1 MRRSLL
7 NKQPDADILH
17 LPNNKRAYCTA
28 CSVPNQSFA
37 RSRRTG
43 GLRQTPS
50 RSEEAASC
58 IETQE
63 ETGYM
68 KVYRAEQIRN
78 VALISHVGAGKTSL
92 VDAALFDSGAVTRQG
107 RVDDGTSIS
116 DYDPDELKR
125 RMSLNAKVLPV
136 EWKEHKINFIDTP
149 GYADFVGEVKAGLRV
164 ADAALVVVTA
174 EKGVEVGTELTWQYA
189 DERNLPRMVLVNKLD
204 RENTSFDNA
213 LESLRNQFGLK
224 VVPLQLP
231 IGEQANFKGVI
242 DLVTQK
248 AYTFEG
254 GNKVQEV
261 PIPADMQDRISTYR
275 EQLIESAVESDDTIM
290 EKFLE
295 GEELTDEEILS
306 VVKEGTRTGQL
317 IPVLCGS
324 TAKNIGVQTLLD
336 AIVDY
341 LPSAA
346 DTVPEDTK
354 AFGDTLSMFVFK
366 TAAAQVG
373 TISHFRVYTG
383 SLKPDMHV
391 FNLQTK
397 ADERIGQIMIPR
409 GKMQENATE
418 VPAGDFGAVAKLSN
432 THTGDTL
439 STSKDA
445 SPLEPINFPEPT
457 YTVAVFPKSKA
468 DLDKMSNALARV
480 VEEDRTLRVTR
491 DPETADVLLSGLGE
505 SHLQIVIEGIKR
517 KYGVDLE
524 AREPRISY
532 RETIRKKARANGRHK
547 RQSGGHGQFGDVWLE
562 IEPLP
567 MDSPETFVFED
578 RIVGGVVPGQF
589 IPGVEKGVRDSL
601 KRGFISG
608 NPMVYVKVALV
619 DGKYHPVDSSAQ
631 SFEIAAS
638 LGMQEAVPLASP
650 TILEPIMTVTITVP
664 EANMGDIMSD
674 INTKRGRVLG
684 MTPLGNGM
692 QQITANVPQA
702 EMLHYATD
710 LRSITQGRGS
720 FKMEFYQYEEVPANI
735 QQEIIARYK
744 KSQEAEK

>member
-1 MRRSLL
+1 
-7 NKQPDADILH
+7 
-17 LPNNKRAYCTA
+17 
-28 CSVPNQSFA
+28 
-37 RSRRTG
+37 
-43 GLRQTPS
+43 
-50 RSEEAASC
+50 
-58 IETQE
+58 
-63 ETGYM
+63 M

-92 VDAALFDSGAVTRQG
+92 VDAALYDSGAATRQG
-107 RVDDGTSIS
+107 KVDEGSS
-116 DYDPDELKR
+116 VADYDPDELKR
-125 RMSLNAKVLPV
+125 SMTLHAKAIPV
-136 EWKEHKINFIDTP
+136 EWKNTKINFIDTP

-174 EKGVEVGTELTWQYA
+174 EKGVEVGTELTWQYS
-189 DERNLPRMVLVNKLD
+189 DERNLPRMVLINKLD

-213 LESLRNQFGLK
+213 LKSLRDRFGLK
-224 VVPLQLP
+224 VVPLQIP
-231 IGEQANFKGVI
+231 IGEQSGFRGVV
-242 DLVTQK
+242 DLVSQK
-248 AYTFEG
+248 GFTFEG

-261 PIPADMQDRISTYR
+261 AIPAELKENISSYR
-275 EQLIESAVESDDTIM
+275 EQLIESAVESDDAMM

-295 GEELTDEEILS
+295 GEELSDEEVLS
-306 VVKEGTRTGQL
+306 VVKKGTRSGQL
-317 IPVLCGS
+317 IPVLCGAGS
-324 TAKNIGVQTLLD
+324 KNIGVQTLLD

-341 LPSAA
+341 LPDAA
-346 DTVPEDTK
+346 ETVPEDAK
-354 AFGDTLSMFVFK
+354 EFGNNLSMFVFK

-373 TISHFRVYTG
+373 TISTFRVYSGT
-383 SLKPDMHV
+383 LKPDTHV
-391 FNLQTK
+391 YNVQTK
-397 ADERIGQIMIPR
+397 ADERIGQLITPR
-409 GKMQENATE
+409 GKTQEPATE
-418 VPAGDFGAVAKLSN
+418 IPAGDIGAVAKLSN

-439 STSKDA
+439 AGSKDVTTTLA
-445 SPLEPINFPEPT
+445 PINFPEPC
-457 YTVAVFPKSKA
+457 YTVAVFPRSQA
-468 DLDKMSNALARV
+468 DLDKMGNALTRV

-491 DPETADVLLSGLGE
+491 DPETAEVLLSGMGE
-505 SHLQIVIEGIKR
+505 SHLQITIEGIKR

-524 AREPRISY
+524 VRDPRISY

-567 MDSPETFVFED
+567 AGGEETFVFED
-578 RIVGGVVPGQF
+578 KIVGGVVPGQY
-589 IPGVEKGVRDSL
+589 IPGVEKGVRESL
-601 KRGFISG
+601 KRGFVSG

-650 TILEPIMTVTITVP
+650 TLLEPVMTVTITVP
-664 EANMGDIMSD
+664 ESNMGDVMSD

-684 MTPLGNGM
+684 MALVGDGM

-720 FKMEFYQYEEVPANI
+720 FKMEFYQYEEVPANV
-735 QQEIIARYK
+735 QQEIVAQHK
-744 KSQEAEK
+744 KAAEAKK

>member
-1 MRRSLL
+1 
-7 NKQPDADILH
+7 
-17 LPNNKRAYCTA
+17 
-28 CSVPNQSFA
+28 
-37 RSRRTG
+37 
-43 GLRQTPS
+43 
-50 RSEEAASC
+50 
-58 IETQE
+58 
-63 ETGYM
+63 M
-68 KVYRAEQIRN
+68 KVYTAEHIRN

-92 VDAALFDSGAVTRQG
+92 VDAALYDSGAVTRQG
-107 RVDDGTSIS
+107 KVDEGSSIP

-136 EWKEHKINFIDTP
+136 EWKNTKINFIDTP
-149 GYADFVGEVKAGLRV
+149 GYADFVGEVKAALRV

-204 RENTSFDNA
+204 RENTSFDTA
-213 LESLRNQFGLK
+213 LESLRKQFGLK

-231 IGEQANFKGVI
+231 IGEQSGFRGVV
-242 DLVTQK
+242 DLVSQK

-254 GNKVQEV
+254 GNKVQEIPV
-261 PIPADMQDRISTYR
+261 PADLKDRISTYR
-275 EQLIESAVESDDTIM
+275 EQLIESAVESDDAVM

-295 GEELTDEEILS
+295 GEELSDEEILS
-306 VVKEGTRTGQL
+306 VINQGTRTGQL
-317 IPVLCGS
+317 IPVLCGAGS
-324 TAKNIGVQTLLD
+324 KNIGVQALLD

-341 LPSAA
+341 LPSGAEA
-346 DTVPEDTK
+346 LPEDAK
-354 AFGDTLSMFVFK
+354 AFGDNLSLFVFK

-373 TISHFRVYTG
+373 TISTFRVYSGT
-383 SLKPDMHV
+383 LKPDTHV
-391 FNLQTK
+391 YNVQTK
-397 ADERIGQIMIPR
+397 ADERIGQLIIQR
-409 GKMQENATE
+409 GKMQDTATE
-418 VPAGDFGAVAKLSN
+418 ILEGDIGAAAKFSN

-439 STSKDA
+439 TGSKETTETLA
-445 SPLEPINFPEPT
+445 PIDFPESC
-457 YTVAVFPKSKA
+457 YTVAVYPKSQA

-491 DPETADVLLSGLGE
+491 DPQTAEVLLSGMGE
-505 SHLQIVIEGIKR
+505 SHLQIAIEGIKR

-524 AREPRISY
+524 ARDPRVSY

-562 IEPLP
+562 LEPLP
-567 MDSPETFVFED
+567 MGGEENFIFED
-578 RIVGGVVPGQF
+578 KIVGGVVPNQY
-589 IPGVEKGVRDSL
+589 IPGVEKGVRESL

-608 NPMVYVKVALV
+608 NPMVYIKVALV

-638 LGMQEAVPLASP
+638 LGMQEGVPLASP
-650 TILEPIMTVTITVP
+650 TLLEPVMTVTITVP
-664 EANMGDIMSD
+664 ENNMGDVMSD

-684 MTPLGNGM
+684 MASLDNGM

-720 FKMEFYQYEEVPANI
+720 FKMEFYQYEEVPANV
-735 QQEIIARYK
+735 QQEIIAHYK
-744 KSQEAEK
+744 KSQEK

>member
-1 MRRSLL
+1 
-7 NKQPDADILH
+7 
-17 LPNNKRAYCTA
+17 
-28 CSVPNQSFA
+28 
-37 RSRRTG
+37 
-43 GLRQTPS
+43 
-50 RSEEAASC
+50 
-58 IETQE
+58 
-63 ETGYM
+63 M
-68 KVYRAEQIRN
+68 KVYTAEQIRN

-92 VDAALFDSGAVTRQG
+92 IDAALYDSGAATRQG
-107 RVDDGTSIS
+107 KVDEGSSIA

-125 RMSLNAKVLPV
+125 SMTLHGKVLPV
-136 EWKEHKINFIDTP
+136 EWKNSKINFIDTP
-149 GYADFVGEVKAGLRV
+149 GYADFAGEVKAGLRV

-189 DERNLPRMVLVNKLD
+189 DERKLPRMVLVNKLD
-204 RENTSFDNA
+204 RENTSFEQA
-213 LESLRNQFGLK
+213 LESLRSQFGLK
-224 VVPLQLP
+224 VVPLQIP
-231 IGEQANFKGVI
+231 IGEQAGFKGVI

-248 AYTFEG
+248 GYTFEG

-261 PIPADMQDRISTYR
+261 AIPADLRDRVSSFR
-275 EQLIESAVESDDTIM
+275 EQLIESAVESDDTVM

-295 GEELTDEEILS
+295 GEELSDDEILS
-306 VVKEGTRTGQL
+306 VVKLGTRTGQL

-324 TAKNIGVQTLLD
+324 ASKNIGVQTLLD

-341 LPSAA
+341 LPGAA
-346 DTVPEDTK
+346 DSVPED
-354 AFGDTLSMFVFK
+354 ARSYGNTLSAFVFK

-373 TISHFRVYTG
+373 TISTFRVYTG
-383 SLKPDMHV
+383 TLKPDMHV
-391 FNLQTK
+391 FNQQTK
-397 ADERIGQIMIPR
+397 ADERIGQLILPR
-409 GKMQENATE
+409 GKMQENASE
-418 VPAGDFGAVAKLSN
+418 IPAGDFGAVAKLAN

-439 STSKDA
+439 AGSKEA
-445 SPLEPINFPEPT
+445 GTPLEPINFPEPT

-491 DPETADVLLSGLGE
+491 DPETAEVLLSGVGE
-505 SHLQIVIEGIKR
+505 SHLQITIEGIKR

-524 AREPRISY
+524 ARDPRISY

-567 MDSPETFVFED
+567 MGSEETFIFED
-578 RIVGGVVPGQF
+578 KIVGGVVPGQF
-589 IPGVEKGVRDSL
+589 IPGVEKGVRESL

-608 NPMVYVKVALV
+608 NPLVYVRVALV

-638 LGMQEAVPLASP
+638 LGMQEAVPQASP
-650 TILEPIMTVTITVP
+650 TILEPVMTATITVP

-684 MTPLGNGM
+684 MSNLGNGM

-720 FKMEFYQYEEVPANI
+720 FKMEFYQYEEVPANV
-735 QQEIIARYK
+735 QQEIIAQHK
-744 KSQEAEK
+744 KAEAEK

>member
-1 MRRSLL
+1 
-7 NKQPDADILH
+7 
-17 LPNNKRAYCTA
+17 
-28 CSVPNQSFA
+28 
-37 RSRRTG
+37 
-43 GLRQTPS
+43 
-50 RSEEAASC
+50 
-58 IETQE
+58 
-63 ETGYM
+63 M

-107 RVDDGTSIS
+107 KVDEGSSIS

-125 RMSLNAKVLPV
+125 HISLNATVLPV
-136 EWKEHKINFIDTP
+136 EWKNHKINFIDTP

-174 EKGVEVGTELTWQYA
+174 EKGVEVGTELTWQYS
-189 DERNLPRMVLVNKLD
+189 DERNLPRMVLINKLD

-213 LESLRNQFGLK
+213 LKSLRDRFGLK
-224 VVPLQLP
+224 VVPLQVP
-231 IGEQANFKGVI
+231 IGEQSGFRGVV
-242 DLVTQK
+242 DLVSQK
-248 AYTFEG
+248 GFTFEG

-261 PIPADMQDRISTYR
+261 AIPAELKENISSYR
-275 EQLIESAVESDDTIM
+275 EQLIESAVESDDAMM

-295 GEELTDEEILS
+295 GEELSDEEVLS
-306 VVKEGTRTGQL
+306 VVKKGTRSGQL
-317 IPVLCGS
+317 IPVLCGAGS
-324 TAKNIGVQTLLD
+324 KNIGVQTLLD

-341 LPSAA
+341 LP
-346 DTVPEDTK
+346 DTAGALPEDAK
-354 AFGDTLSMFVFK
+354 EFGNNLSMFVFK

-373 TISHFRVYTG
+373 TISTFRVYSGT
-383 SLKPDMHV
+383 LKPDTHV
-391 FNLQTK
+391 YNVQTR
-397 ADERIGQIMIPR
+397 ADERIGQLITPR
-409 GKMQENATE
+409 GKTQEPATE
-418 VPAGDFGAVAKLSN
+418 IPAGDIGAVAKLAN

-439 STSKDA
+439 VGSKDITTT
-445 SPLEPINFPEPT
+445 LTPINFPEPC
-457 YTVAVFPKSKA
+457 YTVAVFPKSQA
-468 DLDKMSNALARV
+468 DLDKMGNALTRV
-480 VEEDRTLRVTR
+480 VEEDRTLRVSR
-491 DPETADVLLSGLGE
+491 DPETAEVLLSGIGE

-524 AREPRISY
+524 VREPRISY

-567 MDSPETFVFED
+567 VGGEETFVFED
-578 RIVGGVVPGQF
+578 KIVGGVVPGQY
-589 IPGVEKGVRDSL
+589 IPGVEKGVRESL
-601 KRGFISG
+601 KRGFVSG

-638 LGMQEAVPLASP
+638 LGMQEAVPQASP
-650 TILEPIMTVTITVP
+650 TLLEPVMTVTITVP
-664 EANMGDIMSD
+664 ESNMGD
-674 INTKRGRVLG
+674 
-684 MTPLGNGM
+684 GM

-720 FKMEFYQYEEVPANI
+720 FKMEFYQYEEVPANV
-735 QQEIIARYK
+735 QQEIIAQHK
-744 KSQEAEK
+744 KAAEAKK

>member
-1 MRRSLL
+1 
-7 NKQPDADILH
+7 
-17 LPNNKRAYCTA
+17 
-28 CSVPNQSFA
+28 
-37 RSRRTG
+37 
-43 GLRQTPS
+43 
-50 RSEEAASC
+50 
-58 IETQE
+58 
-63 ETGYM
+63 M

-92 VDAALFDSGAVTRQG
+92 VDAALYDSGAVTRQG
-107 RVDDGTSIS
+107 KVDEGSSIS

-125 RMSLNAKVLPV
+125 RMSLNAKALPV
-136 EWKEHKINFIDTP
+136 EWKNHKINFIDTP

-189 DERNLPRMVLVNKLD
+189 DERNLPRIVLVNKLD
-204 RENTSFDNA
+204 RENSSFDNA
-213 LESLRNQFGLK
+213 LKSLRNQFGVK
-224 VVPLQLP
+224 VVPLQIP
-231 IGEQANFKGVI
+231 IGEQSGFRGVV

-248 AYTFEG
+248 GFTFEG

-261 PIPADMQDRISTYR
+261 AIPAELKESISRYR
-275 EQLIESAVESDDTIM
+275 EQLIESAVESDDEIM

-295 GEELTDEEILS
+295 GEELSDEEILS
-306 VVKEGTRTGQL
+306 VVNKGTRTGQL
-317 IPVLCGS
+317 VPVLCGS
-324 TAKNIGVQTLLD
+324 SSKNTGVQTLLD

-346 DTVPEDTK
+346 EALPVDAAAFDNTV
-354 AFGDTLSMFVFK
+354 SMFIFK

-373 TISHFRVYTG
+373 TISYFRVYSGT
-383 SLKPDMHV
+383 LKPDMHV
-391 FNLQTK
+391 YNVQTR
-397 ADERIGQIMIPR
+397 ADERIGQLNTPR
-409 GKMQENATE
+409 GKLQEPATE
-418 VPAGDFGAVAKLSN
+418 IPAGDIGAVAKLTN

-439 STSKDA
+439 VGNKEITTTLD
-445 SPLEPINFPEPT
+445 PINFPEPCF
-457 YTVAVFPKSKA
+457 TVAVFPKSQA
-468 DLDKMSNALARV
+468 DLDKMGNALNRV
-480 VEEDRTLRVTR
+480 IEEDRTLRVTR
-491 DPETADVLLSGLGE
+491 DPDTAEVLLSGMGE

-524 AREPRISY
+524 VRDQRISY

-567 MDSPETFVFED
+567 MGPEETFIFD
-578 RIVGGVVPGQF
+578 DKIVGGVVPGQY
-589 IPGVEKGVRDSL
+589 IPGVEKGVRESL

-608 NPMVYVKVALV
+608 NPMLYVKVALV

-638 LGMQEAVPLASP
+638 LGMQEAVPMASP
-650 TILEPIMTVTITVP
+650 TILEPVMTVTITVP
-664 EANMGDIMSD
+664 ESNMGDVMSD

-684 MTPLGNGM
+684 MSTIGNGM

-720 FKMEFYQYEEVPANI
+720 FKMEFYQYEEVPANV
-735 QQEIIARYK
+735 QQEIIAQYK
-744 KSQEAEK
+744 KTQEAKK